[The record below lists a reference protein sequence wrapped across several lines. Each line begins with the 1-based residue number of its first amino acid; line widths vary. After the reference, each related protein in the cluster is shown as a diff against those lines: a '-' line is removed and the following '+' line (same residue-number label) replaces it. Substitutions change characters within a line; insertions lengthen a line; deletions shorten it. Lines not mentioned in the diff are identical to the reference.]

1 MAHKRLGRALGMAT
15 AVGLLAGT
23 AFISPANA
31 APPLTKE
38 SPTLSAPT
46 VQMAKKSTHDT
57 TSKAERKRVDG
68 VKTPKPKWFNCS
80 PLAPGAQ
87 CATVKLPLDYD
98 NPRGATTEVAM
109 LRIKAKN
116 QKKRIGTLFVNPG
129 GPGGS
134 GIQMAAAAPFFFSP
148 SVLERFDV
156 VGFDPRGTNFSD
168 NVRCWKNLGVQA
180 TALEGMNVPYP
191 DTAKETRAFVK
202 SSKAFGKACST
213 TGKPLSGS
221 MSTAEVARDMDVLR
235 RMVGD
240 KQLTYLGFSYGSY
253 LGTVYAN
260 MFPDRVRAVA
270 IDGVLDPVAWAGTTS
285 TTGTPQTQRIKSGEG
300 AEKAIRGILSR
311 CKKTG
316 KDYCMLAGQ
325 GDPEKLYRAIM
336 AELKRSPLVFSDP
349 DYPEYDYSL
358 NAATLTSN
366 LLSYMYD
373 PQGSSMVDS
382 DLTYVL
388 QMLQERAASKGTTFP
403 KTITKTKAPTKAK
416 MSVARKALAKS
427 LRAVEVEEKA
437 VAKDIASKAAATG
450 FAFPYDNSPEAFQSV
465 LCTDSRNPSKA
476 DSWSRYAATA
486 SKTAPG
492 FGQLWTWA
500 SAPCASATWKAK
512 DEDTYKGPFTRR
524 TKNPLLV
531 VGNYWDPATNYTGA
545 QKVAKL
551 MPNARLLSS
560 NSWGHT
566 AYGTSKCVTDAMDR
580 YLLTRRLPATGKLC
594 TGDAQPF
601 TEKLDDFGD
610 QRRKSGPERQLPPVV
625 PPLPGALPRS

>member
-1 MAHKRLGRALGMAT
+1 MTNQRWGRAVGMVM

-23 AFISPANA
+23 VFISPANS
-31 APPLTKE
+31 APPLPKE
-38 SPTLSAPT
+38 IASLSVATAPT
-46 VQMAKKSTHDT
+46 ATKNAHDK

-80 PLAPGAQ
+80 RLATGAQ
-87 CATVKLPLDYD
+87 CATVTLPLDYD
-98 NPRGATTEVAM
+98 QPRGATTEIAV

-116 QKKRIGTLFVNPG
+116 QTKRIGTLFLNPG

-134 GIQMAAAAPFFFSP
+134 GIDIAAAASDFLSP

-168 NVRCWKNLGVQA
+168 NVRCWKNFGVQD
-180 TALEGMNVPYP
+180 TALAGMNVAYP
-191 DTAKETRAFVK
+191 DTAKETRAFVQ
-202 SSKAFGKACST
+202 SSKSFGKACST
-213 TGKPLSGS
+213 TGKSLSTS

-260 MFPDRVRAVA
+260 MFPDRIRAVA
-270 IDGVLDPVAWAGTTS
+270 IDGVIDPVAWAGTP
-285 TTGTPQTQRIKSGEG
+285 TTMWTPQTQRIKSGEG
-300 AEKAIRGILSR
+300 AEKALRGILSR

-316 KDYCMLAGQ
+316 KDYCMLAGE
-325 GDPEKLYRAIM
+325 GDPQKLYREIM

-358 NAATLTSN
+358 TAAMLSSN
-366 LLSYMYD
+366 LLTYMYD
-373 PQGSSMVDS
+373 PQGPYMVDS
-382 DLTYVL
+382 ELTYAL
-388 QMLQERAASKGTTFP
+388 QLLQARAMSKGTTFP
-403 KTITKTKAPTKAK
+403 KATSKAKAPTNATVK
-416 MSVARKALAKS
+416 VARKALAKS
-427 LRAVEVEEKA
+427 MRAVELDQKA
-437 VAKDIASKAAATG
+437 AAKDIANKAAATG
-450 FAFPYDNSPEAFQSV
+450 FAFPYDNSIEAFQSV
-465 LCTDSRNPSKA
+465 LCTDSRNPAKA
-476 DSWSRYAATA
+476 ENWSRYAENAGKSA
-486 SKTAPG
+486 LG
-492 FGQLWTWA
+492 FGQQWTWT
-500 SAPCASATWKAK
+500 SAPCASQTWKAK
-512 DEDTYKGPFTRR
+512 DEDAYRGPFTKR
-524 TKNPLLV
+524 TVNPMLA
-531 VGNYWDPATNYTGA
+531 VGNFWDPATNYTGA

-551 MPNARLLSS
+551 MPNTRLLSS

-580 YLLTRRLPATGKLC
+580 YLLTKRLPATGKLC

-601 TEKLDDFGD
+601 IEKLEDFENL
-610 QRRKSGPERQLPPVV
+610 RRRSAPERQLPPVV

>member
-38 SPTLSAPT
+38 ITILSAPA
-46 VQMAKKSTHDT
+46 VQTAKKSTHNT

-68 VKTPKPKWFNCS
+68 FKTPTPKWFNCS

-98 NPRGATTEVAM
+98 NPRGAKTEVAM

-134 GIQMAAAAPFFFSP
+134 GIQIAAAAPDFLSP
-148 SVLERFDV
+148 KVLDRFDV
-156 VGFDPRGTNFSD
+156 VGVDPRGTNFSD
-168 NVRCWKNLGVQA
+168 NVRCWKNLGVQG
-180 TALEGMNVPYP
+180 TALDGMNVPYP

-213 TGKPLSGS
+213 TGKPLSAS

-270 IDGVLDPVAWAGTTS
+270 LDGVLDPVAWAGTSS

-311 CKKTG
+311 CKKAG
-316 KDYCMLAGQ
+316 KDYCQLAGQ
-325 GDPEKLYRAIM
+325 GDPEKLYRTIM

-349 DYPEYDYSL
+349 DYPEYDYAL
-358 NAATLTSN
+358 TAAAQTAS

-373 PQGSSMVDS
+373 PQGSTMVDG
-382 DLTYVL
+382 DLTFVL
-388 QMLQERAASKGTTFP
+388 QMLQDRAAQKGTTFP
-403 KTITKTKAPTKAK
+403 KAATKTKAPSKAK
-416 MSVARKALAKS
+416 MTVARKALAKS
-427 LRAVEVEEKA
+427 MRAVEAEEKA
-437 VAKDIASKAAATG
+437 AAKETSRKAAATG

-465 LCTDSRNPSKA
+465 LCTDSRNPAKA
-476 DSWSRYAATA
+476 DNWSRYAATA
-486 SKTAPG
+486 SISAPG

-500 SAPCASATWKAK
+500 SAPCASTTWKAK
-512 DEDTYKGPFTRR
+512 DEDSYKGPFTRQ
-524 TKNPLLV
+524 TKNPMLV
-531 VGNYWDPATNYTGA
+531 VGNYWDPATNYSGA
-545 QKVAKL
+545 QKVATL
-551 MPNARLLSS
+551 MPNSRLLSS

-580 YLLTRRLPATGKLC
+580 YLLTKQVPAVGKLC
-594 TGDAQPF
+594 AGDVQPF

-610 QRRKSGPERQLPPVV
+610 QRRKSSPDRQLPPVV
-625 PPLPGALPRS
+625 PPLPGALPRT